1 MNGPWCVGL
10 TGGIASGKSSAAAQ
24 FDRLGVPVCDADA
37 VARSVVA
44 RGSPALAAIAVE
56 FGADSLTADGELDRP
71 AMRRRVFADADAR
84 RRLEAITHP
93 AIRREISAWRAA
105 QTADYCVIE
114 AAILFEAGFDALTDR
129 SLLIDADT
137 ETRIARLLA
146 RDGIDRELAERMIA
160 AQMPSAERR
169 ARADDRIDN
178 NGSPEALA
186 EAVQRLHLGY
196 LDRARGHDHGA

>member
-1 MNGPWCVGL
+1 M
-10 TGGIASGKSSAAAQ
+10 
-24 FDRLGVPVCDADA
+24 
-37 VARSVVA
+37 
-44 RGSPALAAIAVE
+44 
-56 FGADSLTADGELDRP
+56 
-71 AMRRRVFADADAR
+71 
-84 RRLEAITHP
+84 
-93 AIRREISAWRAA
+93 
-105 QTADYCVIE
+105 IE